1 MTIGGSRILGYKVHK
16 SAVPFF
22 DVDMF
27 QFHTDPF
34 VVIAEGRRVVVF
46 TVRVTVVVTVMTP
59 EVVRVIVVAQAFLTG
74 IWNGRMSITIGL

>member
-1 MTIGGSRILGYKVHK
+1 MTIGDSRILRYKVYE
-16 SAVPFF
+16 SAVPFV

-27 QFHTDPF
+27 QFHTDLF

-46 TVRVTVVVTVMTP
+46 TVRVTVVVTVVTP
-59 EVVRVIVVAQAFLTG
+59 EVVRVTVVAQAFLTG